1 MVYLVQ
7 LTDGLNENGAGRRLV
22 DCEILKSIVKK
33 VTEHHNNLEVRVLY
47 CDDGAAGR
55 LDLDT
60 SVEAKV
66 LSRLIKH
73 WLPSISLIHYSI
85 FSFHNENAVQL
96 LADADIFYFKGFG
109 GDIQQ
114 LLPIFGQSC
123 SREMRERVREFH
135 DRLIFNRMLAFMV
148 CGAAVLCGTHY
159 PGEQRLK
166 GLRLLGDAY
175 VHYHAC
181 ETTSNI
187 LVSSDR
193 YRIHL
198 APGVANIIRCD
209 DGCTQVHC
217 ACVGTKR
224 PMSYEVFRKENTT
237 HLLWVMGVH
246 ALIWRIFRWIRN
258 SGTVYWWA
266 CRTDGRWFEGD
277 SLEDVLARIDRPES
291 FLCIEQKELLL

>member
-1 MVYLVQ
+1 M
-7 LTDGLNENGAGRRLV
+7 
-22 DCEILKSIVKK
+22 
-33 VTEHHNNLEVRVLY
+33 EVRVLY
-47 CDDGAAGR
+47 CDDGAAER

-60 SVEAKV
+60 AVEAKV
-66 LSRLIKH
+66 LLRLIRD
-73 WLPSISLIHYSI
+73 WLPGIIIHYSI
-85 FSFHNENAVQL
+85 FSFHNQNAVQL

-159 PGEQRLK
+159 PGEPRLN
-166 GLRLLGDAY
+166 GLKILGDAW
-175 VHYHAC
+175 VDYHKCA
-181 ETTSNI
+181 TTNNI
-187 LVSSDR
+187 LVPSDR

-209 DGCTQVHC
+209 EVCRQVHC
-217 ACVGTKR
+217 ACVGSKSPTH
-224 PMSYEVFRKENTT
+224 YEVFRKEHTT

-246 ALIWRIFRWIRN
+246 SLIWRIFWWIRN
-258 SGTVYWWA
+258 SGRVYWWA

-277 SLEDVLARIDRPES
+277 SLEYVLARIDRA